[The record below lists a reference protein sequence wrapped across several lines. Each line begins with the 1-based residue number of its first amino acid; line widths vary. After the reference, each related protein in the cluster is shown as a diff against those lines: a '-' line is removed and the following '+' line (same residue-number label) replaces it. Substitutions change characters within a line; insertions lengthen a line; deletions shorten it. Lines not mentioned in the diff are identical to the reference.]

1 MIKYIIEEI
10 SFHTYDIM
18 IPLLII
24 SFILGYFG
32 NKMSDNRR
40 DKVKQKI
47 ESERFEK
54 LFNLLE
60 SKTNINK
67 HQCCRCLGYFTS
79 VITDNDNFDDYCE
92 FCFEGN

>member
-1 MIKYIIEEI
+1 MLKYIIEEL

-18 IPLLII
+18 IPLMIV

-32 NKMSDNRR
+32 NKMWDIRR
-40 DKVKQKI
+40 DEVRQKI
-47 ESERFEK
+47 ESERYNK
-54 LFNLLE
+54 LFALLE

-67 HQCCRCLGYFTS
+67 HQCIRCLGFFDS
-79 VITDNDNFDDYCE
+79 VITDHDNLDDYCE